1 VSDEREAKLP
11 RWAQR
16 ELDTLRMRLA
26 ESDARYE
33 RAVATLA
40 GPNTAA
46 SIQPNYEAPR
56 LPVARFDENIYFAT
70 DSDSG
75 PYDQLTVRFDRQ
87 GELQIMGGRSLLVMP
102 KVTNVVA
109 VKLGATR

>member
-1 VSDEREAKLP
+1 MIDAREVRLP

-16 ELDTLRMRLA
+16 EVETLRMRLV
-26 ESDARYE
+26 ESEARYE

-46 SIQPNYEAPR
+46 SIQPSYEAPR
-56 LPVARFDENIYFAT
+56 LPVARFDEHIYFAT
-70 DSDSG
+70 DSESG
-75 PYDQLTVRFDRQ
+75 PYDQLSVKFDRQ
-87 GELQIMGGRSLLVMP
+87 GELQIMGGRPLLVMP

-109 VKLGATR
+109 VKLGVR